1 MEGAWGF
8 QGNTAKRSMNA
19 EKRPV
24 HSHTLP
30 HTVNSERTHTVET
43 RQRWCLEETININK

>member
-24 HSHTLP
+24 HGHTLP
-30 HTVNSERTHTVET
+30 HTVNSERTHTV
-43 RQRWCLEETININK
+43 RDQAALVFGGNDKY